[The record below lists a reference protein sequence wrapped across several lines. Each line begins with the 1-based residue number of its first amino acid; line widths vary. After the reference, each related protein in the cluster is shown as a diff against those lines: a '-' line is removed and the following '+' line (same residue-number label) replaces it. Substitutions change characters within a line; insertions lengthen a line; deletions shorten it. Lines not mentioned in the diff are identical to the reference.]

1 MNRGK
6 DEILGYLSSQSWFPR
21 FMELMNKYQSSEAYK
36 QSILAGNKREYTLL
50 SAFPFKELSE
60 EEKIEWIERHNEFF
74 FWFRGMR
81 GKRNSVKANGT
92 EQVARRKRRIAM
104 HILRK
109 ERKKTE
115 GKTERKTERVE
126 QQRVEQQRT
135 ERKKPIIHDQS
146 MERAQRN
153 LSAAKMYLARKR
165 QKKGNRSAI
174 KPKDD
179 KEYQK

>member
-6 DEILGYLSSQSWFPR
+6 NEILGYLSSQSWFPR

-36 QSILAGNKREYTLL
+36 QSILAGNKREHTLL

-81 GKRNSVKANGT
+81 GKRNSIKANGT

-104 HILRK
+104 QILRK

-115 GKTERKTERVE
+115 GKTERK
-126 QQRVEQQRT
+126 
-135 ERKKPIIHDQS
+135 KPIIYDQS

-153 LSAAKMYLARKR
+153 FSAAKLYLAKKR
-165 QKKGNRSAI
+165 QEKGHRSAI